1 MYQLGLVSGQK
12 KHLLKPDG
20 VTLEKMKLDSKQLK
34 VSHALA
40 KKLLDLKVYFK
51 HIQYFLTQLIV
62 NFSSHVSL
70 ARILTNLDAQKDK
83 YLTP

>member
-1 MYQLGLVSGQK
+1 MFKIINVHSWV
-12 KHLLKPDG
+12 LLE
-20 VTLEKMKLDSKQLK
+20 LSRIKLRNMPSYLFFFALQ

-40 KKLLDLKVYFK
+40 KKLLDHKVYFK
-51 HIQYFLTQLIV
+51 HIQYFLIQLIV